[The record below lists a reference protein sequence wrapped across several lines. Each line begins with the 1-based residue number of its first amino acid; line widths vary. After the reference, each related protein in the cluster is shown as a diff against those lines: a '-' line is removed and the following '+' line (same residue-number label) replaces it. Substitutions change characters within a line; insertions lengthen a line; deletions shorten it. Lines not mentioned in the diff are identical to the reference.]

1 MIAAGPDGAG
11 RGAPG
16 GDDGDQGA
24 AVPLG
29 PEVLGRLMPMFLW
42 LCRDGRIRGAGP
54 TLRKIVGAGPL
65 TGDPFDAH
73 FRVGRA
79 PAAPGLATEGLVR
92 RGRLH
97 LSLRADPAAV
107 LRGQAVALGPAGG
120 HGVLLNLTFGIGLA
134 EAVRDFG
141 LTEADFA
148 PSDLAME
155 LLYLREAKDAV
166 LAELKALNQRLEA
179 ARRLAEAEALT
190 DPLTGLANRRALEA
204 ALAQE
209 VAALARGG
217 GAFAVAHL
225 DLDHFKAVNDT
236 FGHAAGDHVLTRVA
250 AVLRAETRRGDV
262 VARVGGDEFVL
273 LLRANPDPARLTAL
287 GTRIIARLEEPCLF
301 QGASCRISGSI
312 GIVLSASY
320 RAPDPDRMLAD
331 ADAALYGSKRGGR
344 GRCTVVM
351 PPGQDGV
358 AVPDDAGA

>member
-11 RGAPG
+11 RGGGSG
-16 GDDGDQGA
+16 GDDGRQGT
-24 AVPLG
+24 AVSLA

-42 LCRDGRIRGAGP
+42 LGRDGRIRAAGP

-73 FRVGRA
+73 FLLGRG
-79 PAAPGLATEGLVR
+79 PATPGLATEGLVR

-97 LSLRADPAAV
+97 LSLRANPAAV
-107 LRGQAVALGPAGG
+107 LRGQAAALGAVGG

-166 LAELKALNQRLEA
+166 LAELKALNQRLET
-179 ARRLAEAEALT
+179 ARRVAEAEALT

-217 GAFAVAHL
+217 APFAVAHL
-225 DLDHFKAVNDT
+225 DLDHFKAVNDSL
-236 FGHAAGDHVLTRVA
+236 GHAAGDHVLTRVA
-250 AVLRAETRRGDV
+250 TVLRAETRRGDV

-273 LLRANPDPARLTAL
+273 LLRANLDPARLTAL
-287 GTRIIARLEEPCLF
+287 GTRIIARLEEPCVF
-301 QGASCRISGSI
+301 QGKSCRISGSI

-320 RAPDPDRMLAD
+320 PVPDPDRMLAD
-331 ADAALYGSKRGGR
+331 ADAALYGAKRGGR
-344 GRCTVVM
+344 GRCTVVL
-351 PPGQDGV
+351 PPGRG
-358 AVPDDAGA
+358 AAPDFGA